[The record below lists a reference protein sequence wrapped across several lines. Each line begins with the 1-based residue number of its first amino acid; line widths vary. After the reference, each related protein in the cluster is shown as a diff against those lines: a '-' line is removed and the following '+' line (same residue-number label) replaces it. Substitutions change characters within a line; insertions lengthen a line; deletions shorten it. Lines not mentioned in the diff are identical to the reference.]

1 MPRSCEGSGGKI
13 TPQLYEFFICFLREN
28 L

>member
-1 MPRSCEGSGGKI
+1 MPRSCEGIGGKI
-13 TPQLYEFFICFLREN
+13 TLQLNDFLICFLREN